1 MDFSYLFEPY
11 DTLISQADMAFNR
24 MKTDFPACVRCE
36 PHCSDCCHAVFGL
49 FLVEAAFL
57 KHDFDQLDDSEKEA
71 ALRRS
76 LEADREASALE
87 RTLQEFGDDPEMR
100 SYTMARARIRC
111 PLLNDQDECIV
122 YAYRPVTCRVYGI
135 PTMVQGTPRV
145 CGKSGFKN
153 GVEYP
158 IFNLDGVQREL
169 YRLSSELV
177 RRSGSEDSDKAS
189 LLFSVSK
196 VIRTPIETLI
206 NERPEAPSTAR

>member
-1 MDFSYLFEPY
+1 
-11 DTLISQADMAFNR
+11 
-24 MKTDFPACVRCE
+24 
-36 PHCSDCCHAVFGL
+36 
-49 FLVEAAFL
+49 VEAAFL

-145 CGKSGFKN
+145 CGKSGLKN

>member
-1 MDFSYLFEPY
+1 M
-11 DTLISQADMAFNR
+11 ISQADMAFNR